1 MWQIEFYRCR
11 TLTTHVYKNR
21 SSDRCNR
28 TSSSFRTWL
37 LWCSVAGQSVH
48 QLYHCARSIHTMV
61 ETLTYHVFHVRRWRE
76 HPPPDFVVI
85 IKNGQH
91 VILADVA
98 PFPYFGRG
106 VRAVAVSR
114 AEIGKIERGHCVD
127 TCPQRTSPTRHAQ
140 QHDQ

>member
-1 MWQIEFYRCR
+1 MQQDLLFFSDMAALVLCCGAICAPVVPLR
-11 TLTTHVYKNR
+11 TLHSYQQVN
-21 SSDRCNR
+21 
-28 TSSSFRTWL
+28 
-37 LWCSVAGQSVH
+37 QS
-48 QLYHCARSIHTMV
+48 LRLEKMV
-61 ETLTYHVFHVRRWRE
+61 ETLTYHVFHIRRWRE

-114 AEIGKIERGHCVD
+114 AEIGKIERRHCVD

-140 QHDQ
+140 QHGQ